1 MALMRPVD
9 ELMARESFL
18 ETTQAPDG
26 SVETRSIPAMV
37 VWGETMVRRAL
48 RGDMQAAGI
57 IADRIEGKAGTLRD
71 DEDPEDQRR
80 RGDMQAVIECVVTGL
95 VNAKLNSA
103 DDSPEDSASDRTTVV
118 IDAEAPR

>member
-1 MALMRPVD
+1 
-9 ELMARESFL
+9 
-18 ETTQAPDG
+18 
-26 SVETRSIPAMV
+26 MV

-103 DDSPEDSASDRTTVV
+103 DDSPEDFGLGSHDRRDRRRSAALTRRRLTRAPAADGRVLMKAQMSASGG
-118 IDAEAPR
+118 